1 MRQSKLFTKTIKNVP
16 SDEVSKNALSEL
28 INNSNAIISHL
39 NDTIWVLKKD
49 TLTLTAISDRLKSFI
64 SRIQKSYPGIHI
76 EVTEKINVDHA
87 LPSSQ
92 AFHLYRILQEAVNN
106 SLKHSKGKNINITF
120 SAANDWTA
128 EVEDD
133 GAGIIKRVS
142 SSYGGNGLQNMKDR
156 CGEAGWEISWEQK
169 QGRGTTVKIT
179 SAAN

>member
-1 MRQSKLFTKTIKNVP
+1 
-16 SDEVSKNALSEL
+16 
-28 INNSNAIISHL
+28 
-39 NDTIWVLKKD
+39 
-49 TLTLTAISDRLKSFI
+49 
-64 SRIQKSYPGIHI
+64 
-76 EVTEKINVDHA
+76 
-87 LPSSQ
+87 
-92 AFHLYRILQEAVNN
+92 LQEAVNN

-133 GAGIIKRVS
+133 GAGITKRVS